1 MAGLGG
7 KFRMLLYKFMEAL
20 NWRLQ
25 RLYDRSLFRLAHWNR
40 SRLTNTVFVAV
51 TGSAGKTTAKDLI
64 TCILQRHFCKGT
76 KTPDTSNY
84 PEDIARV
91 LLGTRQSDAYCVTE
105 ISAHGGPGKLD
116 LPLALVRP
124 SVGVVTNIGTDHV
137 SAYGSQEAI
146 AAEKNKLIRALPADG
161 IAILN
166 ADDPLVMAMATQ
178 CSGRIVTFGLAGD
191 AMLRGE
197 AIRSVWP
204 ERLSLNVCWNGESAP
219 VQTQLCGTHWAP
231 TVLAALATGVALG
244 VPLTVAAAAVA
255 SVQPFAGRMDPTLV
269 DRIIFMRDDW
279 KAPLSTIAP
288 AFDFMRNAKAGR
300 KIIVMGTISDY
311 RGDSAKRYQEIA
323 QSALEIADCVVFVG
337 DRASAALRAKRSASD
352 ELHAF
357 ASIRDASAYLS
368 SYLKSGD
375 LVLLKGSAKADHLQ
389 RLILTRTAGVQ
400 CWRMDCRLNR
410 YCDSCALLQA
420 PSGPAVTAASPTLAL
435 ESTATTDATRRL
447 EAATVVVVGLG
458 NPHPR
463 LADTPH
469 NVGYRTIE
477 ILAQRMGQDWL
488 AEGDLAM
495 VARGELH
502 GQKICLIKPFSPM
515 NEIGTALAALANEL
529 GFEVHQCILVHD
541 DLDLPLGAV
550 RARNRGSD
558 GGHRGVRSIL
568 QAFQDDRFRRVKIG
582 VGHAP
587 EGQSV
592 IDFVLTP
599 FSEEQRAIVTTI
611 NSAAADKV
619 IELLRQRVTV

>member
-1 MAGLGG
+1 MELKKLFWELWKRLKVAIVW
-7 KFRMLLYKFMEAL
+7 RISYCYERVLYRITY
-20 NWRLQ
+20 WHRRRLV
-25 RLYDRSLFRLAHWNR
+25 
-40 SRLTNTVFVAV
+40 NTIFVGI
-51 TGSAGKTTAKDLI
+51 TGSAGKTTTKDLVAA
-64 TCILQRHFCKGT
+64 ILQRHFASEGRKTMGT
-76 KTPDTSNY
+76 LNSIEYVP
-84 PEDIARV
+84 ALV
-91 LLGTRQSDAYCVTE
+91 LGTHKSDAYCVTE
-105 ISAHGGPGKLD
+105 IGAPGPGTMD
-116 LPLALVRP
+116 LPLALIRP
-124 SVGVVTNIGTDHV
+124 SVGVVTNVDADHF
-137 SAYGSQEAI
+137 SAYGSKEAI
-146 AAEKNKLIRALPADG
+146 AVEKSKLVRSLPTEG
-161 IAILN
+161 IAVLN
-166 ADDPLVMAMATQ
+166 ADDSLVKGMAEQ
-178 CSGRIVTFGLAGD
+178 VVGRIVTFGLAEN
-191 AMLRGE
+191 AMLCGDSLQ
-197 AIRSVWP
+197 SVWP
-204 ERLSLNVCWNGESAP
+204 ERLSLNVTWQGESLR

-231 TVLAALATGVALG
+231 SVLAALATGVSLG
-244 VPLTVAAAAVA
+244 VRLTDAAAAITNVL
-255 SVQPFAGRMDPTLV
+255 PFAGRMDPVVV
-269 DRIIFMRDDW
+269 DGIIFIRDDW

-288 AFDFMRNAKAGR
+288 AFDFMRNAKARR

-357 ASIRDASAYLS
+357 PSIRDASVYLGAYM
-368 SYLKSGD
+368 KSGD
-375 LVLLKGSAKADHLQ
+375 LVLLKGSAKTDHLQ
-389 RLILTRTAGVQ
+389 RLILARTSGVQ
-400 CWRMDCRLNR
+400 CWRMDCRLNQF
-410 YCDSCALLQA
+410 CDTCALLQT
-420 PSGPAVTAASPTLAL
+420 PSGPAVTAASPTPAL
-435 ESTATTDATRRL
+435 ESTAMTDATRRL
-447 EAATVVVVGLG
+447 EAASVVVVGLG
-458 NPHPR
+458 NPHQR

-515 NEIGTALAALANEL
+515 NEIGPALAALANEL

-599 FSEEQRAIVTTI
+599 FSEEQCAIVTTI

-619 IELLRQRVTV
+619 IELLRQRATV

>member
-1 MAGLGG
+1 
-7 KFRMLLYKFMEAL
+7 MEL
-20 NWRLQ
+20 KK
-25 RLYDRSLFRLAHWNR
+25 LFWELWNR
-40 SRLTNTVFVAV
+40 LKVAIVWRIPYYYERVLYRITYWHRRRLVNTIFVGI
-51 TGSAGKTTAKDLI
+51 TGSAGKTTTKDLVAA
-64 TCILQRHFCKGT
+64 ILQRHFASEGRKTMGT
-76 KTPDTSNY
+76 LNSIEYVP
-84 PEDIARV
+84 ALV
-91 LLGTRQSDAYCVTE
+91 LGTHKSDAYCVTE
-105 ISAHGGPGKLD
+105 IGAPGPGTMD
-116 LPLALVRP
+116 LPLALIRP
-124 SVGVVTNIGTDHV
+124 SVGVVTNIGADHI
-137 SAYGSQEAI
+137 SAYGSKEAI
-146 AAEKNKLIRALPADG
+146 AVEKSKLVRSLPTEG
-161 IAILN
+161 IAVLN
-166 ADDPLVMAMATQ
+166 ADDSLVKGMAEQ
-178 CSGRIVTFGLAGD
+178 VVGRIVTFGLAEN
-191 AMLRGE
+191 AMLCGDSLQ
-197 AIRSVWP
+197 SVWP
-204 ERLSLNVCWNGESAP
+204 ERLSLNVTWQGESLR

-231 TVLAALATGVALG
+231 SVLAALATGVSLG
-244 VPLTVAAAAVA
+244 VRLTDAAAAITNVL
-255 SVQPFAGRMDPTLV
+255 PFAGRMDPVVV
-269 DRIIFMRDDW
+269 DGIIFIRDDW

-288 AFDFMRNAKAGR
+288 AFDFMRNAKARR

-357 ASIRDASAYLS
+357 PSIRDASVYLGAYM
-368 SYLKSGD
+368 KSGD
-375 LVLLKGSAKADHLQ
+375 LVLLKGSAKTDHLQ
-389 RLILTRTAGVQ
+389 RLILARTSGVQ
-400 CWRMDCRLNR
+400 CWRMDCRLNQF
-410 YCDSCALLQA
+410 CDTCALLQT
-420 PSGPAVTAASPTLAL
+420 PSGPAVPAASPTLAL
-435 ESTATTDATRRL
+435 ESTATTDTTRRL

-458 NPHPR
+458 NPHQR

-515 NEIGTALAALANEL
+515 NEIGPALAALANEL

-599 FSEEQRAIVTTI
+599 FSEEQCAIVTTI

-619 IELLRQRVTV
+619 IELLRQRATV

>member
-1 MAGLGG
+1 MELKKLFWELWKRLKVAIVW
-7 KFRMLLYKFMEAL
+7 RISYCYERVLYRITY
-20 NWRLQ
+20 WHRRRLV
-25 RLYDRSLFRLAHWNR
+25 
-40 SRLTNTVFVAV
+40 NTIFVGI
-51 TGSAGKTTAKDLI
+51 TGSAGKTTTKDLVAA
-64 TCILQRHFCKGT
+64 ILQRHFASEGRKTMGT
-76 KTPDTSNY
+76 LNSIEYVP
-84 PEDIARV
+84 ALV
-91 LLGTRQSDAYCVTE
+91 LGTHKSDAYCVTE
-105 ISAHGGPGKLD
+105 IGAPGPGTMD
-116 LPLALVRP
+116 LPLALIRP
-124 SVGVVTNIGTDHV
+124 SVGVVTNVDADHF
-137 SAYGSQEAI
+137 SAYGSKEAI
-146 AAEKNKLIRALPADG
+146 AVEKSKLVRSLPTEG
-161 IAILN
+161 IAVLN
-166 ADDPLVMAMATQ
+166 ADDPLVKGMAEQ
-178 CSGRIVTFGLAGD
+178 VVGRIVTFGLAEN
-191 AMLRGE
+191 AMLRGDSLQ
-197 AIRSVWP
+197 SVWP
-204 ERLSLNVCWNGESAP
+204 ERLSLNVTWQGESLR
-219 VQTQLCGTHWAP
+219 VQTQLCGTHWASS
-231 TVLAALATGVALG
+231 VLAALATGVSLG
-244 VPLTVAAAAVA
+244 VRLADAAAAIADVL
-255 SVQPFAGRMDPTLV
+255 PFAGRMDPVVV
-269 DRIIFMRDDW
+269 DGIIFIRDDW

-288 AFDFMRNAKAGR
+288 AFDFMRNAKASR

-389 RLILTRTAGVQ
+389 RLLLTRTSGVQ
-400 CWRMDCRLNR
+400 CWRTDCRLNQF
-410 YCDSCALLQA
+410 CDTCALLQT

-435 ESTATTDATRRL
+435 ESTAMTDATRRL

-458 NPHPR
+458 NPHQR

-495 VARGELH
+495 VALGELH

-515 NEIGTALAALANEL
+515 NEIGPALAALANEL

-558 GGHRGVRSIL
+558 GGHRGVRSII